1 MKIRKYLAS
10 DMKEGLVRVK
20 KDLGRDAV
28 ILHSRRVRRRG
39 IRGFFTPRQMEII
52 AAVDTKPKDASLNN
66 GAMLQRFIEKDKEMS
81 VLTEELESLKSKVME
96 LSAVATVNDQDE
108 GKEKTVTRKKSSAY
122 WRTYLEHHD
131 LDPALLEEIF
141 VEAESD
147 AAGPGR
153 MSHAKMADIL
163 KEKAAGK
170 IICTNGCNSRT
181 QVFIGPTGVG
191 KTTTLAKLAA
201 RLSLQDNEK
210 VGLITID
217 HYRIGAVDQLRAYSE
232 IMELPLEVVMAPQ
245 DLFKVMMRLEECDR
259 ILVDTAGRS
268 TGNKD
273 QLEDLVSYIDML
285 LPADIHLVI
294 SATTRRQ
301 DVSYIA
307 ESFKKLKYNRL
318 VVTKL
323 DETNAYGTVMNS
335 SYYTRMPLVYLAD
348 GQRVP
353 EDLKLA
359 SELDVA
365 GLLWRTG

>member
-1 MKIRKYLAS
+1 MKIRKYLSS
-10 DMKEGLVRVK
+10 DMKEGMARVK
-20 KDLGRDAV
+20 KDLGREAV
-28 ILHSRRVRRRG
+28 ILHSRRVKRKG
-39 IRGFFTPRQMEII
+39 ILGYFTPRQIEII
-52 AAVDTKPKDASLNN
+52 AAVDPKPKEAPAN
-66 GAMLQRFIEKDKEMS
+66 GLMLQKFNEKEKEMS
-81 VLTEELESLKSKVME
+81 AMAEEIEALKSRVME
-96 LSAVATVNDQDE
+96 ISTETSQDNQDE
-108 GKEKTVTRKKSSAY
+108 GAGKKTTRKKSSSY

-131 LDPALLEEIF
+131 LDPNLLEEIF
-141 VEAESD
+141 IEAESD

-153 MSHAKMADIL
+153 MSHSKMAEIL

-201 RLSLQDNEK
+201 RLALQENEK

-217 HYRIGAVDQLRAYSE
+217 HYRIGAVDQLQAYSE

-245 DLFKVMMRLEECDR
+245 DLFKSMMRLEGCDR

-268 TGNKD
+268 TGSKE
-273 QLEDLVSYIDML
+273 QLEDLASYIDML

-301 DVSYIA
+301 DVSHIA

-318 VVTKL
+318 IVTKL
-323 DETNAYGTVMNS
+323 DETNVYGAVMNS
-335 SYYTRMPLVYLAD
+335 SYYTKMPLVYLTD

-353 EDLKLA
+353 EDLQLA